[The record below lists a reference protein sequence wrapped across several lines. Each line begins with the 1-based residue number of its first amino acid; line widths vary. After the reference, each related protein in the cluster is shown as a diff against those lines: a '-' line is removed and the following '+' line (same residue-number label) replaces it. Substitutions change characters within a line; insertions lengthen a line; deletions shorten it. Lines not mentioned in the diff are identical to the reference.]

1 MASMRI
7 KDFSPILFIF
17 LASCAG
23 SQLARPKIPDL
34 LSTSS
39 PLVLYTNEAFQ
50 KDYAAY
56 KAAVIACSKP
66 SALEECTAKQL
77 RDSIINRIKL
87 DIELNYREY
96 ASQLFLGRAG
106 TNVGLDALELGLSTA
121 ATLAGA
127 EGTKTILAGILT
139 GGKGIRLS
147 IDKNFFA
154 ERTTPII
161 LGRMDILRES
171 VANDLRSKMT
181 LSVTEYPLEDAWNDL
196 VELFYAGTLPA
207 GIQALA
213 TDMGQAAGE
222 MKAQRSLR
230 LQKRMK

>member
-1 MASMRI
+1 MKNLA
-7 KDFSPILFIF
+7 FVLCIF
-17 LASCAG
+17 LSGCAG
-23 SQLARPKIPDL
+23 SQLARPKIPKL

-39 PLVLYTNEAFQ
+39 PLVLYTTEAFQ

-56 KAAVIACSKP
+56 KAAVVACSKP
-66 SALEECTAKQL
+66 SALEECTAKGI
-77 RDSIINRIKL
+77 RDAIINRIKL

-96 ASQLFLGRAG
+96 ASQLFVGRASS
-106 TNVGLDALELGLSTA
+106 NVGLDSLELGLSTA

-127 EGTKTILAGILT
+127 AGTKTILAGILT

-161 LGRMDILRES
+161 LGRMEVLRES
-171 VANDLRSKMT
+171 VANDLKSKMT
-181 LSVTEYPLEDAWNDL
+181 LSVAEYPLEEAWNDL
-196 VELFYAGTLPA
+196 VEFFYAGTLAA

-213 TDMGQAAGE
+213 NDMGQAAGE